1 MTTADTLRDQ
11 QTADS
16 SFTPKSAAEERRVTA
31 WIGQGVIV
39 EGKITSTQD
48 LRIDGKVEGT
58 IDVGHHGLIVGASAA
73 IRANLTA
80 RSILISGAVTGNI
93 TATERIDLQPTA
105 SVKGDVSAPRLAIA
119 DGAAVIGKVDAG
131 GNRMAKKMSTAAG
144 EPSSAD
150 SSSQPG

>member
-1 MTTADTLRDQ
+1 MTADTLRDQ
-11 QTADS
+11 RTADS
-16 SFTPKSAAEERRVTA
+16 QSPSKSAAEERRVTA

-73 IRANLTA
+73 IRANLAA
-80 RSILISGAVTGNI
+80 RSILISGAVTGNVM
-93 TATERIDLQPTA
+93 ATERIDLQPTA
-105 SVKGDVSAPRLAIA
+105 SVKGDISAPRLVIA
-119 DGAAVIGKVDAG
+119 DGAVVTGKVDAG

-144 EPSSAD
+144 ESSSAD
-150 SSSQPG
+150 SSSRPG